1 MSNACEHAVEYVY
14 FYLDDEMT
22 RFRKAR
28 ISWHL
33 RRCTECCGAF
43 EFEQK
48 LKAVIRDRGREQPPQ
63 ELFDGLRALIDRE
76 RGSDFGDA

>member
-1 MSNACEHAVEYVY
+1 MSKACDHAVEYVY

-22 RFRKAR
+22 SFRRAR

-33 RRCTECCGAF
+33 RRCHDCCGAF
-43 EFEQK
+43 EFEKK

-76 RGSDFGDA
+76 RETGAGN